1 MQLERS
7 GCKPIHSPTEKQ
19 ISRALSLTKSSF
31 ASITASDGAYI
42 QVGGGPGLFILEYQ
56 NLQGKHFRAMQNS
69 PVVPFP
75 DGTIISFTGNQIAL
89 AQNEWF
95 LIKQVTEI
103 FSAFAAG
110 QVFPSFVEWKE
121 LDANYIPVG

>member
-1 MQLERS
+1 M
-7 GCKPIHSPTEKQ
+7 
-19 ISRALSLTKSSF
+19 
-31 ASITASDGAYI
+31 
-42 QVGGGPGLFILEYQ
+42 LEYQ
-56 NLQGKHFRAMQNS
+56 NLQGKHFRARQNS

-95 LIKQVTEI
+95 LIKQITEI

-121 LDANYIPVG
+121 LDANYITVG